1 MIATSTT
8 TKNSCSMEMAMEP
21 YVENDISKPY
31 AENDISAI
39 SMNTKHSLDIPNLK
53 DYEGDLIDSVLRRLA
68 KVTVDAYIH
77 PSAVMD
83 ESTLEKDK
91 YKDTHKVNANERQ
104 TNQPINKNSYASSR
118 KINLGKYSTTNN
130 STTKQWKKETF
141 QQRPPRRR
149 PRRTLTKRKVTIP
162 ASCVATLLGL
172 RTSQQSPYKTICCF
186 LAKQYGFLK
195 GDLASNVFDYHRP
208 MSIKV
213 IESLAEKL
221 GTEQFD
227 FVKFMDLKKRIEQL
241 PDDVLKV
248 PYIAGWFGKYVA
260 VRCYLFDDVTSPE
273 KLPILELFFALY
285 VTDKKWITKAK
296 RMPKTS
302 KGMKIFHAKQAQEED
317 TTHKIGIENMS
328 KMCKDLEMKEVDSE
342 VKEEVDS
349 KVKELE
355 CKVDI
360 DTKDEEAILDQLLLD
375 LDFKATLETKTLDL
389 IEANNIINVDSKEE
403 EKETKESP
411 RFETKELETKEC
423 KMNTSETET
432 FDVLM
437 SSKKKVKFT
446 QIHGKG
452 FSIGSRADGELV
464 INSVRCVSDAKRTK
478 LLDKGSFLQLI
489 LYGVSYKRNY
499 AVVIHNS
506 KSKVCL
512 SVLCMK
518 DHQKFIKER
527 VIQPMQMV
535 TNGLATNPGSFVRAF
550 FSPAAV
556 TERCQRLT
564 QHIEQCPVPDIS
576 SLQMPCLVQLQ
587 EQTQEAAKSK
597 IISNGLKSEEKML
610 MPTSQLKKKSEKYQ
624 RWSKFLVMEC

>member
-1 MIATSTT
+1 
-8 TKNSCSMEMAMEP
+8 MEMAMEP
-21 YVENDISKPY
+21 YLENDISKPY
-31 AENDISAI
+31 AENDISAM
-39 SMNTKHSLDIPNLK
+39 SMNTKPSLDIPNLK

-91 YKDTHKVNANERQ
+91 YKDTHKVNANEQQ

-141 QQRPPRRR
+141 QQKPSRQRPK
-149 PRRTLTKRKVTIP
+149 RTLTKRKVTVP

-213 IESLAEKL
+213 IKSLAEKL

-248 PYIAGWFGKYVA
+248 PYTAGWFGKYVA

-328 KMCKDLEMKEVDSE
+328 KMCKDLDMKEVDSE

-403 EKETKESP
+403 ENETKESP
-411 RFETKELETKEC
+411 RFETKELETEEC

-489 LYGVSYKRNY
+489 LYGASYKRNY

-610 MPTSQLKKKSEKYQ
+610 MPTSQLKKSEKYQ

>member
-21 YVENDISKPY
+21 YV
-31 AENDISAI
+31 ENDISAI

-141 QQRPPRRR
+141 QQRPPRQR
-149 PRRTLTKRKVTIP
+149 PRRTLTKRKVTVP

-213 IESLAEKL
+213 IKSLAEKL

-248 PYIAGWFGKYVA
+248 PYTAGWFGKYVA

-328 KMCKDLEMKEVDSE
+328 KMCKDLDMKEVDSE

-489 LYGVSYKRNY
+489 LYGASYKRNY

-610 MPTSQLKKKSEKYQ
+610 MPTSQLKKSEKYQ